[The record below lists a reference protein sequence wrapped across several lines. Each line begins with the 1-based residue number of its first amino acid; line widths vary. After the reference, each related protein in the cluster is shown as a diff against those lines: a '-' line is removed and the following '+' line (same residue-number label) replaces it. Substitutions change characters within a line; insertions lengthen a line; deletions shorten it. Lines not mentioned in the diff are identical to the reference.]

1 MVGRGAGGLWG
12 GSARTRSS
20 AASAC
25 ACWQAACPTRA
36 RSSSWPC
43 RATPRS
49 TPRVRMAALA
59 AAAAE
64 AALPRRPEWGSAR
77 RSGWCCR
84 SAPVAASSALGQ
96 RPWELQQAA
105 EVPSGGRCRSRWAAA
120 RPAAQ
125 RLAPARR
132 GSAAACSRP
141 APRAGRRRRYRW
153 PALCSFLRGGTRGRV
168 DESAQRVQ
176 TRRAAGQRS
185 RSRDVESR
193 ERPSFR
199 VTLFGQ
205 LPHSCGQL
213 FPLFRGEVCFASLL
227 GPKQQPPR
235 QCSGSRRHP
244 YVCLASVSAR
254 TLAELRMQHDTLHM
268 VVFISGFYEYDGA
281 QDLEK

>member
-36 RSSSWPC
+36 RSSYWPC

-59 AAAAE
+59 VVAVAAAAA

-84 SAPVAASSALGQ
+84 SAPVTASSALGQ

-168 DESAQRVQ
+168 DESAQRVER
-176 TRRAAGQRS
+176 RRARS

-193 ERPSFR
+193 ERPFPR
-199 VTLFGQ
+199 DAVRATTTLVRSAISA
-205 LPHSCGQL
+205 LPRRGLLRESPRTQAAASTPVQRLAASPICMSRKRQRSHTCGTKDAT
-213 FPLFRGEVCFASLL
+213 RHATY
-227 GPKQQPPR
+227 
-235 QCSGSRRHP
+235 GSV
-244 YVCLASVSAR
+244 Y
-254 TLAELRMQHDTLHM
+254 
-268 VVFISGFYEYDGA
+268 
-281 QDLEK
+281 